1 MKFFELAVGDE
12 FVLNDVKHVKVTEE
26 RISCCKVG
34 CNAKVVGDEASKVV
48 VTPLQDVAKV
58 GPTSN

>member
-1 MKFFELAVGDE
+1 MMKFFELAVGEE
-12 FVLNDVKHVKVTEE
+12 FLLNDVKHVKVKEE

-48 VTPLQDVAKV
+48 VKPLDEVTKVAA
-58 GPTSN
+58 T